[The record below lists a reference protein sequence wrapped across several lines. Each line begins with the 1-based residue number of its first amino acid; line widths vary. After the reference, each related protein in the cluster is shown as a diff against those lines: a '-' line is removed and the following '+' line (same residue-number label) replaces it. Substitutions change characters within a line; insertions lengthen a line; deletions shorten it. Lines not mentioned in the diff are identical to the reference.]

1 MRMWLATFVALSMLP
16 LSAGDAW
23 AIDGLV
29 PTITSATDITTRR
42 TTLITQIWG
51 TSTLPATLATVT
63 QGIINPF
70 PSYNV
75 ARVDQYVASMSNGQ
89 SNTSN
94 FYLANSPN
102 NNRVVIFNGGH
113 TGGPSC
119 NWTSAFTP
127 YENITTTLQA
137 LLAAG
142 YSVFAM
148 NMPACGSASQHIALF
163 TNYGNAA
170 MGYFLEPAIQAMNYW
185 DAHYTFRDYNITGLS
200 GGGWTATLLPALDT
214 RIKTSIPVA
223 GSWPGMIFNATFG
236 CNISYAICG
245 DNCTTGACA
254 ELNWT
259 NFYSVA
265 GYVDLY
271 VMNGYGPNRRQ
282 FQILNYADD
291 CCFGN
296 AQFVGVGANTTYGVT
311 YPMFVQHYTV
321 AVKQLETVVQP
332 VHFDGMIDY
341 TSVHHQISSNA
352 LSAILSILAST
363 GPGNAGGGRRLFH
376 MW

>member
-70 PSYNV
+70 LSYNV

-200 GGGWTATLLPALDT
+200 GGG
-214 RIKTSIPVA
+214 
-223 GSWPGMIFNATFG
+223 
-236 CNISYAICG
+236 
-245 DNCTTGACA
+245 
-254 ELNWT
+254 
-259 NFYSVA
+259 
-265 GYVDLY
+265 
-271 VMNGYGPNRRQ
+271 
-282 FQILNYADD
+282 
-291 CCFGN
+291 
-296 AQFVGVGANTTYGVT
+296 
-311 YPMFVQHYTV
+311 
-321 AVKQLETVVQP
+321 
-332 VHFDGMIDY
+332 
-341 TSVHHQISSNA
+341 
-352 LSAILSILAST
+352 
-363 GPGNAGGGRRLFH
+363 
-376 MW
+376 